1 MPKYTSLINNIQRS
15 QLAYELYSK
24 CPNYHHAMHI
34 FRANEE
40 VYSCLNKLL
49 QLEVMNREM
58 SEKFFNY
65 LFHLEDWF
73 LQFSILEKHVENIEE
88 KFSFEPLQ
96 NNIAYPS
103 DFLESL
109 IQ

>member
-1 MPKYTSLINNIQRS
+1 MSKYTALINNIQRS

-34 FRANEE
+34 FRANEK
-40 VYSCLNKLL
+40 VYDCLNNLL
-49 QLEVMNREM
+49 QLDTINSQM
-58 SEKFFNY
+58 SKKVFNY

-73 LQFSILEKHVENIEE
+73 LQFSIMEEQVENIEG
-88 KFSFEPLQ
+88 KFSFDPLQ

-109 IQ
+109 T